1 MSSYVFQAQLGE
13 AGKYGFANFEPLDG
27 ISPESIP
34 AMLNA
39 GTAWL
44 EEDAIIGDF
53 GILAEVHDSCTE
65 DRQPSGEVWRLHPD
79 DVRYLSE
86 RN

>member
-1 MSSYVFQAQLGE
+1 MSSYVFQAQLGV
-13 AGKYGFANFEPLDG
+13 AGKYGYASFEPSDG
-27 ISPESIP
+27 INPESIP

-44 EEDAIIGDF
+44 EEDAIIGDY
-53 GILAEVHDSCTE
+53 GLIAEVHDSWTDE
-65 DRQPSGEVWRLHPD
+65 RRPSGEIWRLHPD

-86 RN
+86 RK